1 MKAVVTGAAS
11 GVGLALVRELNARGA
26 QVIGADLAG
35 DERAK
40 RVSEAGGAFF
50 ACDVTSAADWK
61 RLAAAARERFGTLD
75 FAALNA
81 GIMTRPPSAPIDDDA
96 LGWAGGDRYRRL
108 FAVNVDGVVLGL
120 AALVPVM
127 AQGSAIV
134 ATSSAAGL
142 MALPWDPYYA
152 ATKHAVVGLVRS
164 FGPPLAARGIR
175 INALCPA
182 GIDTAI
188 VPIVAR
194 ATTPASELRPPEYA
208 AKAALAVAASPESGA
223 TFVFS
228 DDAAFVRRYDVPSP
242 L

>member
-1 MKAVVTGAAS
+1 MKAVVTGSAS
-11 GVGLALVRELNARGA
+11 GVGLALVRELNERGA
-26 QVIGADLAG
+26 RVIGVDLAG
-35 DERAK
+35 DIRAK
-40 RVSEAGGAFF
+40 RVSEAGGEFL
-50 ACDVTSAADWK
+50 ACDVTSPDDWR
-61 RLAAAARERFGTLD
+61 RLAAAVRERFGALD

-81 GIMTRPPSAPIDDDA
+81 GIMTRPPAAPIDDDPLA
-96 LGWAGGDRYRRL
+96 LAGGDAYRRV

-142 MALPWDPYYA
+142 IALPWDPYYA

-164 FGPPLAARGIR
+164 FGAPLAARGIR
-175 INALCPA
+175 LNALCPV

-188 VPIVAR
+188 VPIAAR
-194 ATTPASELRPPEYA
+194 ATTPASELRTPEYA
-208 AKAALAVAASPESGA
+208 AKAALAVAARPESGA
-223 TFVFS
+223 AFVFS

-242 L
+242 F